1 VRIALTRPRLF
12 RAQTLAARELKGDC
26 TTTACHQATGQADY
40 NKAWQKNVRAACGV
54 AARGGRARK
63 P

>member
-1 VRIALTRPRLF
+1 LRS
-12 RAQTLAARELKGDC
+12 AQFAARELKGDC

-40 NKAWQKNVRAACGV
+40 NKAWQKNVR
-54 AARGGRARK
+54 RARK